1 MSKVFGFGEV
11 VEGYA
16 IKVLNEREARAGAGL
31 LFLVGFISFINCMV
45 TKSLL
50 VTQIFIGVFLAE
62 FIIRVLINPK
72 YAPSLVIGRFMVNN
86 QVPEYVG
93 ASQKRFAWGIGLV
106 IAIFLFG
113 LTILFPS
120 VTPIGEESL
129 HNALIGLS
137 CMICL
142 VLLYFEAVFG
152 ICLGCKIY
160 NKFNKSEAQYC
171 PGGVCE
177 EEDRHECQKI
187 SISQVAVLVGFF
199 TILIVSVVNL
209 IKA

>member
-11 VEGYA
+11 VEGYD
-16 IKVLNEREARAGAGL
+16 IKVLNEREARAGAGI

-50 VTQIFIGVFLAE
+50 VTQIFIGVFLVE

-72 YAPSLVIGRFMVNN
+72 YAPSLIIGRFMVNN

-93 ASQKRFAWGIGLV
+93 ASQKRFAWGIGLGLAV
-106 IAIFLFG
+106 VLFG
-113 LTILFPS
+113 LTIVFPS
-120 VTPIGEESL
+120 TTPIGEESL

-137 CMICL
+137 CLTCL
-142 VLLYFEAVFG
+142 ILLYFEAVFG

-160 NKFNKSEAQYC
+160 NKLNKNEAKYC
-171 PGGVCE
+171 PGSVCE
-177 EEDRHECQKI
+177 KEDRQACQKI
-187 SISQVAVLVGFF
+187 SLSQVGVLLLFFIVLVV
-199 TILIVSVVNL
+199 LVVNL
-209 IKA
+209 IK